1 MIPHDFKGFYNSHV
15 NVHSRYVYR
24 VIQIAA
30 FWLFIA
36 PQAFSGSIW
45 LDFDENAKK
54 IQSG

>member
-1 MIPHDFKGFYNSHV
+1 MHRGDCIGYDVKV
-15 NVHSRYVYR
+15 WREAIW

-54 IQSG
+54 SNLDNI